1 VIILGSDTE
10 SEAEGSNIILVEE
23 PASPVDESAPC
34 AVEAELAPAAEEAM
48 DCCSPVAEEEAP
60 AIEEPV
66 LAEAAPTSP
75 VTEEESSVELVAAEV
90 AAPAPEPDEAPE
102 PVPAPAE
109 VDALADAI
117 IAVEEAPA
125 ADAPEEAPV
134 VEATAPEEAP
144 VVEAPA
150 PVEAPASISAVPSTP
165 EIPSVVISP
174 VPEEG
179 EDEADA
185 FDFFTPEPLGSAA
198 RDLERQQEEEAA
210 AAVLAD
216 EAVASAEKAPVAPAA
231 ALAEAVDAPVAE
243 VDETMEVAGS
253 GASPTGVYD
262 PPADAPED
270 PALVSVAVEAPVDPE
285 PVSVAE
291 NATVGGAQEV
301 EDVIILGSD
310 TESADL
316 D

>member
-1 VIILGSDTE
+1 
-10 SEAEGSNIILVEE
+10 
-23 PASPVDESAPC
+23 
-34 AVEAELAPAAEEAM
+34 M

-134 VEATAPEEAP
+134 VEA
-144 VVEAPA
+144 PA
-150 PVEAPASISAVPSTP
+150 PVEAPASISAAPSTP

-174 VPEEG
+174 VPEE
-179 EDEADA
+179 EEADA

-198 RDLERQQEEEAA
+198 RDLER
-210 AAVLAD
+210 
-216 EAVASAEKAPVAPAA
+216 
-231 ALAEAVDAPVAE
+231 
-243 VDETMEVAGS
+243 
-253 GASPTGVYD
+253 
-262 PPADAPED
+262 
-270 PALVSVAVEAPVDPE
+270 
-285 PVSVAE
+285 
-291 NATVGGAQEV
+291 
-301 EDVIILGSD
+301 
-310 TESADL
+310 
-316 D
+316 